1 MAPPPKPGGGAFA
14 AADGAFAAVG
24 AATEAAD
31 TDGVKE
37 RKLALI
43 GLELGPSEGK
53 SSAGAAGVGLE
64 RSPRRMP
71 EEDEGGGLIAGLD
84 LL

>member
-1 MAPPPKPGGGAFA
+1 MT
-14 AADGAFAAVG
+14 DGAFAAVG
-24 AATEAAD
+24 AAEAAAD
-31 TDGVKE
+31 DGVKE

-71 EEDEGGGLIAGLD
+71 EDDEGGGLITGLD

>member
-14 AADGAFAAVG
+14 AADGAFAAVR
-24 AATEAAD
+24 AAAEAAAAE
-31 TDGVKE
+31 GVKE

-71 EEDEGGGLIAGLD
+71 EDEDGGLITGLD